1 MGRLGNEPALFV
13 WEKPPC
19 ASRRVGAWCFSM
31 KVGLSK
37 TESRPMLRF
46 LLCAICVFLAGAM
59 AVAGQTKKTDHAKKN
74 PPKASAVHKSKN
86 TTKATKSVKVT
97 GSNISYQVG
106 EGSDTA
112 DAPLNLTVID
122 VSKAENRG
130 YSRVMD
136 ILRRDPRVYP
146 SYRGY

>member
-1 MGRLGNEPALFV
+1 
-13 WEKPPC
+13 
-19 ASRRVGAWCFSM
+19 M
-31 KVGLSK
+31 KARLSK
-37 TESRPMLRF
+37 MESRSMFRF
-46 LLCAICVFLAGAM
+46 LVCAICVFLAGAV
-59 AVAGQTKKTDHAKKN
+59 AVAGQAKKTSDTKKN
-74 PPKASAVHKSKN
+74 QPKASAVHKSKK
-86 TTKATKSVKVT
+86 TAKTTKSVKVT
-97 GSNISYQVG
+97 GSNISYQVK
-106 EGSDTA
+106 EGADMA

>member
-1 MGRLGNEPALFV
+1 MNARFT
-13 WEKPPC
+13 
-19 ASRRVGAWCFSM
+19 
-31 KVGLSK
+31 K
-37 TESRPMLRF
+37 TESRPLLRF
-46 LLCAICVFLAGAM
+46 LACAICVFLAGAV
-59 AVAGQTKKTDHAKKN
+59 AVAGQAKKTDQTKKN
-74 PPKASAVHKSKN
+74 PPKASAVHKSKK
-86 TTKATKSVKVT
+86 TTKATKSVQVT
-97 GSNISYQVG
+97 GSNISYQVK
-106 EGSDTA
+106 EGSDIA

>member
-1 MGRLGNEPALFV
+1 
-13 WEKPPC
+13 
-19 ASRRVGAWCFSM
+19 M
-31 KVGLSK
+31 KARLSK
-37 TESRPMLRF
+37 MESRSIFRF
-46 LLCAICVFLAGAM
+46 LACAICVFLAGAV
-59 AVAGQTKKTDHAKKN
+59 AVAGQAEKTGDTKKN
-74 PPKASAVHKSKN
+74 PPKASAVHKSKKP
-86 TTKATKSVKVT
+86 TKATKSVKVT
-97 GSNISYQVG
+97 GSNISYQVK
-106 EGSDTA
+106 EGSDAA